1 MRSKKEIFTND
12 QNFIIMLI
20 DLKNHLN
27 IKINIRGAV
36 QSKISKEDFNKWSK
50 GRNVKFEIQA
60 LKKFKQLN
68 NHLN

>member
-1 MRSKKEIFTND
+1 MV
-12 QNFIIMLI
+12 I

-36 QSKISKEDFNKWSK
+36 QNKISKEDFNKWSQ

-60 LKKFKQLN
+60 LKRFKQLN
-68 NHLN
+68 NNF